1 MRDGARLAA
10 AIEVLEAIG
19 ATDRPA
25 DRVLDRYLKDRRYIG
40 GGDRAAIA
48 QRVWGVM
55 RRRARLD
62 WWIRKGGKGLQ
73 RDARG
78 RVLADV
84 VVTDGLGVGETAE
97 LFDGSRHAPAA
108 LARDEGDALRRLAG
122 QPLEHPDM
130 PAAVR
135 AECPNWIWPRMEAVF
150 GGEAEAAVR
159 ALGAEASFDLRVNPL
174 AGVDRSAVIAELAV
188 ASVPAVPTPLSP
200 LGLRLDRRR
209 PVDRMPAFRDGRIE
223 VQDEGSQLAA
233 LLVGATPGQLVV
245 DYCAGAGGKALA
257 LAADM
262 ANKGRLILYDVSKA
276 RLDRAAV
283 RLRRSGVNNAERR
296 LLVDGDKS
304 VKRLAGKADRVLVDA
319 PCTGTG
325 TWRRNPDAKWRY
337 DAEALAEITAGQ
349 RMILERAAA
358 LVKPGGRLVYVTCS
372 VLVEENEA
380 VVDGF
385 LDESSA
391 FRALPV
397 ADAWAGAVTA
407 RGGPACPADGRYLR
421 LSPHRHGTDGFF
433 VAVLERGYGGG
444 TADAGDPDAGA

>member
-1 MRDGARLAA
+1 MKDGARLAA
-10 AIEVLEAIG
+10 AIEVLEAAA
-19 ATDRPA
+19 ATDRPT

-48 QRVWGVM
+48 QRVWGVL

-62 WWIRKGGKGLQ
+62 WWVKKGGKGLQ

-84 VVTDGLGVGETAE
+84 VLTDGLGVAE
-97 LFDGSRHAPAA
+97 IAAMFDGSRHAPPA
-108 LARDEGDALRRLAG
+108 LNREEGDALRRLVGHALDD
-122 QPLEHPDM
+122 PEM
-130 PAAVR
+130 PPAVR
-135 AECPNWIWPRMEAVF
+135 AECPNWAWPRMEAVF
-150 GGEAEAAVR
+150 GAEVETAVR
-159 ALGAEASFDLRVNPL
+159 ALGAEATFDLRINPL
-174 AGVDRSAVIAELAV
+174 AGADREAVIAELAV
-188 ASVPAVPTPLSP
+188 ASIPAVPTPLSP
-200 LGLRLDRRR
+200 VGLRLDRRR

-233 LLVGATPGQLVV
+233 LLVGARPGQLVV

-262 ANKGRLILYDVSKA
+262 ANKGRLILYDVSKS

-296 LLVDGDKS
+296 PLVEGDKA

-358 LVKPGGRLVYVTCS
+358 MVKPGGRLVYVTCS
-372 VLVEENEA
+372 VLADENEA
-380 VVDGF
+380 IVDGF
-385 LDESSA
+385 LADSTA
-391 FRALPV
+391 FRVLPV
-397 ADAWAGAVTA
+397 STAWAETIGA
-407 RGGPACPADGRYLR
+407 RGGPACPSEGPYLR

-433 VAVLERGYGGG
+433 VAVLERGFG
-444 TADAGDPDAGA
+444 AGEDR